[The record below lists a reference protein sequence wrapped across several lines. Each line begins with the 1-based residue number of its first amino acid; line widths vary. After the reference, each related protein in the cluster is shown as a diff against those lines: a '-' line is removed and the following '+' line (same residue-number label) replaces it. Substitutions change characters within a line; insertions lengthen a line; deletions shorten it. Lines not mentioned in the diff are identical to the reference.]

1 MKIHKLFLRAFSD
14 NMQAIRSY
22 EKAGFVQE
30 AYLRDEVYIQDKYRD
45 VVLMGFLN
53 PYESIGEE
61 QQA

>member
-1 MKIHKLFLRAFSD
+1 MINLTLIALGRLK
-14 NMQAIRSY
+14 
-22 EKAGFVQE
+22 E